1 DLHMSAV
8 SMFQRGRVENRRS
21 GFSLPVAVG
30 LGFRFTRRN
39 PVWPG
44 SVSCSRSSNRTGG
57 VTASGS
63 RKRLTPMR
71 RLTPSA
77 TSEHKTGVARL
88 VVNPRV
94 LCRFLR
100 PSLTG
105 VPSLRRSYPAS
116 SVLRTPPLPQ
126 TARPGSRELPVD
138 PNCDHRLGLPV
149 LRLVPCVCMPSP
161 LPRQVRWIRFAR
173 TLPSTSAFP
182 RLQMGRHLH
191 YQFRGLLSVHSCYN
205 LQTCRVA
212 LCDPLH
218 RRLQRLR
225 CLHRC
230 SDC

>member
-1 DLHMSAV
+1 M
-8 SMFQRGRVENRRS
+8 
-21 GFSLPVAVG
+21 AVG

-63 RKRLTPMR
+63 RKRLTWLR
-71 RLTPSA
+71 VTPSA

-94 LCRFLR
+94 LRRFLR
-100 PSLTG
+100 PSLTE

-116 SVLRTPPLPQ
+116 SVVRTSPPPQ

-138 PNCDHRLGLPV
+138 PDCDHRWGFPCCVWSPV
-149 LRLVPCVCMPSP
+149 SACRRHY
-161 LPRQVRWIRFAR
+161 PRQVRWNRFAR

-218 RRLQRLR
+218 QRLQRLR

-230 SDC
+230 SDCYRAERSSSRAGLSSRCGPAPFTAH